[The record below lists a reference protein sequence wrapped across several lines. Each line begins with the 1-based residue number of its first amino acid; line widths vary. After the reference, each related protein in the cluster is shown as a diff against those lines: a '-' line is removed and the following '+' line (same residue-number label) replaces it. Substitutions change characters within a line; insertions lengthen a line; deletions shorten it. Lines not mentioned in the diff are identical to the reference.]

1 VGSIANRQSV
11 CGTLHRRRPSHT
23 ARLGSVR
30 PRRTAPQDLRLIFIG
45 FAWFATFIF
54 ATFGLPP
61 PAGKHQRVIAVLAF
75 LNSQ

>member
-1 VGSIANRQSV
+1 
-11 CGTLHRRRPSHT
+11 
-23 ARLGSVR
+23 LGSVR

-45 FAWFATFIF
+45 FTWFAPFIF

-61 PAGKHQRVIAVLAF
+61 SAGKHQRVIAVLAF